1 MNEIL
6 KNKKMEE
13 QAIRDPRE
21 IIESMFFIV
30 DKSGKKVPFLFN
42 DIQNRF
48 YDERSLRDDVLK
60 ARKEGLSSVILAV
73 LTARFLFV
81 PNIVCACVSHTEE
94 DTKRLFSK
102 VKYYI
107 DSLPF
112 KVTLSKESAGHLRLD
127 SQNSDFIIG
136 TAGSKTFARG
146 DTIHQLHLSEFA
158 FYPSWEM
165 VTGVINAVPDG
176 DNTWIVKETTAN
188 GYGNPHHQ
196 AWEQEKRGESSFK
209 PHFFGW
215 HDHGE
220 YVRDATGFV
229 ADPQESVLKV
239 AYDLTPEQLAWRRW
253 KITSM
258 QPTQEYSREDLF
270 KQEYP
275 ISDTEAFLSTGRPI
289 FDPKILEWY
298 RGVHMQKP
306 ILRGEVEGWNP
317 PYLVP
322 NEYGELRVYR
332 NVEPGEVYVIGG
344 DVAQE
349 GDYSELCVLSRKN
362 LEQVATWSG
371 HIDEFELA
379 RVVFKLGSYYN
390 NALVG
395 IERNNM
401 GIAVVKKL
409 DELGYRNQY
418 TMHTVEEKFVKSK
431 RKLGWETNTKT
442 RPILIGDLNQVV
454 SERQIIIH
462 DERTLGQMQSFVK
475 NDKGK
480 AVAQIGAYDDSVIAI
495 GIAYQMYKHIP
506 EPVAD
511 DDVVVRDYRPNTSAN
526 NFIYKNH
533 GRKKSSN
540 WDAGS
545 T

>member
-6 KNKKMEE
+6 KDKKMERL
-13 QAIRDPRE
+13 AIEDPRE
-21 IIESMFFIV
+21 IVESMFFIV
-30 DKSGKKVPFLFN
+30 DKSGKKVPFIFN

-48 YDERSLRDDVLK
+48 YEERSLRDDVLK
-60 ARKEGLSSVILAV
+60 ARKEGLSSVILAI
-73 LTARFLFV
+73 LTVRFLFV

-107 DSLPF
+107 DNLPF
-112 KVTLSKESAGHLRLD
+112 KVHLSRESAGHFRLEE
-127 SQNSDFIIG
+127 QNSDFIIG

-176 DNTWIVKETTAN
+176 ENTWIVKETTAN

-215 HDHGE
+215 HDHEE
-220 YVRDATGFV
+220 YVRDATGFIP
-229 ADPQESVLKV
+229 DPQEIALKV
-239 AYDLTPEQLAWRRW
+239 AYGLSNEQLAWRRW
-253 KITSM
+253 KISSM

-275 ISDTEAFLSTGRPI
+275 ISDVEAFLSTGRPI

-298 RGVHMQKP
+298 RGVHMCKP
-306 ILRGEVEGWNP
+306 LIRGALEGWNP

-322 NEYGELRVYR
+322 DEYGELRVYKE
-332 NVEPGEVYVIGG
+332 VEPGGVYVIGG
-344 DVAQE
+344 DVAQG
-349 GDYSELCVLSRKN
+349 GDYSELCVLSRKD

-379 RVVFKLGSYYN
+379 RVVFKLGTYYN
-390 NALVG
+390 DALVG

-418 TMHTVEEKFVKSK
+418 MMHSIEDSIEKNQK
-431 RKLGWETNTKT
+431 KLGWETNVRT

-454 SERQIIIH
+454 SERQIVIH
-462 DERTLGQMQSFVK
+462 DERTLSQMASFVK

-480 AVAQIGAYDDSVIAI
+480 PVAQVGAYDDSVIAI

-506 EPVAD
+506 DPIAD

-533 GRKKSSN
+533 GRKEGSK
-540 WDAGS
+540 WDADS